1 MRTEI
6 CWNQKWAFTK
16 NTDAVPKTMPQR
28 WDYVNIPH
36 TWNDI
41 DGQDGGN
48 DYYCGKGYYAKE
60 LKKSDLPEADRYYLQ
75 FDGVNSSAEVYV
87 NGKKAGSHDGGYS
100 TWRADITD
108 LLQEENL
115 IVAVADNAPND
126 RVYPQNADF
135 TFYGG
140 MYRDVK
146 ILAVDRTHFSLE
158 YFGGSGL
165 AVTPL
170 IGDKD
175 KAPSGTVQVKV
186 QTWITDPR
194 GTLRIVLRDAEG
206 QAAACREVPA
216 ADTNEEI
223 LELPDVHIWNGTKDP
238 YLYSAE
244 ACILEDTADTAS
256 TDTTGTVIDSVC
268 TRFGV
273 RSFRIDPD
281 EGFILNGEKYPLR
294 GVARH
299 QDRWGKGN
307 ALSAEDHKED
317 IDIIREMGANTIRL
331 AHYQHSQ
338 VFYDLCDEYGMVVW
352 AEIPYISMHMPN
364 GRANTI
370 SQMTELIV
378 QNYNHPSIAVWG
390 LANETTLSGITDDV
404 MDNHRALNDLVHQM
418 DPTRPTVIAFI
429 GSCDK
434 SEEIVYLPDVIS
446 YNYYLGW
453 YEGNMEDNGPLLDA
467 VHAAHPDQPLGISEY
482 GCEALDWHTN
492 NPRRGDYT
500 EEYQALYHESLIRQ
514 IKERPY
520 LWATHVWNMFDFGA
534 DRREEGGGKGQN
546 RKGLVTIDRKY
557 RKDAFYAYKAWLS
570 DEPFVHIAGR
580 NYVDRDEDE
589 TEIKVYSNQP
599 AVELFVNGKSAGV
612 NDTEKEVFHFHIRN
626 EGVSEI
632 TAKAGANGE
641 LEDCCVIRKVD
652 EPNEAYIMK
661 DPGIVLNWFDI
672 TEEEGFYSLNSVM
685 KDIYASPAAE
695 QAVKDVL
702 GAGLPD
708 REAIARGEGGIV
720 AKLIDTMT
728 VLRLANALYS
738 GGFGMDKIP
747 VTKEQLLELNEVLN
761 GIAVQ

>member
-6 CWNQKWAFTK
+6 VWNHKWAFTK
-16 NTDAVPKTMPQR
+16 DTDAVPEKMPQR

-36 TWNDI
+36 TWNAI

-60 LKKSDLPEADRYYLQ
+60 LKKSDLPEAEQYFLQ
-75 FDGVNSSAEVYV
+75 FDGVNSSAAVYV
-87 NGKKAGSHDGGYS
+87 NGVQAASHDGGYS
-100 TWRADITD
+100 TWRADITE

-115 IVAVADNAPND
+115 ITVVADNAPND

-146 ILAVDRTHFSLE
+146 ILAVSKTHFDLE
-158 YFGGSGL
+158 YYGSSGL
-165 AVTPL
+165 AVTPV
-170 IGDKD
+170 IEDKD
-175 KAPSGTVQVKV
+175 KAPSGTVPVRV
-186 QTWITDPR
+186 QTWITEPR
-194 GTLRIVLRDAEG
+194 GTLRIVIKDACG
-206 QAAACREVPA
+206 STVACTEVPA
-216 ADTNEEI
+216 ADTNTEL

-238 YLYSAE
+238 YLYRAE
-244 ACILEDTADTAS
+244 ASIIADGEG
-256 TDTTGTVIDSVC
+256 DIIDCVS

-273 RSFRIDPD
+273 RSYRIDPD

-299 QDRWGKGN
+299 QDRWEKGN
-307 ALSAEDHKED
+307 ALSPEDHRQD
-317 IDIIREMGANTIRL
+317 IEIIREMGANTIRL

-338 VFYDLCDEYGMVVW
+338 VFYDLCDEFGMVVW

-364 GRANTI
+364 GRENTI

-378 QNYNHPSIAVWG
+378 QNYNHPCIAVWG

-404 MDNHRALNDLVHQM
+404 MDNHRALNDLVHKM
-418 DPTRPTVIAFI
+418 DKTRPTVIAFI

-446 YNYYLGW
+446 YNYYYGW
-453 YEGNMEDNGPLLDA
+453 YEGNMEDNGPILDA
-467 VHAAHPDQPLGISEY
+467 VHAAHPKQPLGISEY
-482 GCEALDWHTN
+482 GSEALDWHTN
-492 NPRRGDYT
+492 NPRKGDYT
-500 EEYQALYHESLIRQ
+500 EEYQALYHESMIRQ
-514 IKERPY
+514 IKARPY

-557 RKDAFYAYKAWLS
+557 KKDAFYAYKAWLS
-570 DEPFVHIAGR
+570 DDPFVHIAGKR
-580 NYVDRDEDE
+580 YADRTEEE

-599 AVELFVNGKSAGV
+599 CVELFVNGKSVGV
-612 NDTEKEVFHFHIRN
+612 NDTEKEVFHFHIPN
-626 EGVSEI
+626 EGVQEI
-632 TAKAGANGE
+632 TARAGRGGE
-641 LEDCCVIRKVD
+641 LEDRCTIRKVD

-672 TEEEGFYSLNSVM
+672 AETEGYYSLNSVM
-685 KDIYASPAAE
+685 KDVYASPAAE
-695 QAVKDVL
+695 KAVKEVL

-708 REAIARGEGGIV
+708 KEAIEKGAGGIV

-728 VLRLANALYS
+728 ILRLANALYS

-747 VTKEQLLELNEVLN
+747 LSKEQLLELNEVLN
-761 GIAVQ
+761 KIPVG